1 MVRPSEAIGASYRAW
16 VEGKDELVVYADYR
30 NAFKPPA
37 IDFGPDYQPALLSP
51 ETTKSYEG
59 GIKGA
64 MADARLTYQAELFWL
79 DFDNLVVRNS
89 AGALENAA
97 GERLKGIE
105 AEARYQITADLAL
118 AAGASYHDARF
129 TQYQFFDGVS
139 SVDVGGNQLTL
150 SPHILASAGL
160 LFTPERGVS
169 ATAVVRYIGRR
180 YLDEEN
186 TALVG
191 GYTTLDANLG
201 YAWGPLR
208 VNVDGTNL
216 TNQRPPVTSSEFGSE
231 SLYLLPSRMT
241 WLRVGYAWR

>member
-1 MVRPSEAIGASYRAW
+1 MLGA
-16 VEGKDELVVYADYR
+16 G
-30 NAFKPPA
+30 
-37 IDFGPDYQPALLSP
+37 IDFGPDYTPDLLSP
-51 ETTKSYEG
+51 ETANSYEG

-64 MADARLTYQAELFWL
+64 LANARLTYQAELFWL
-79 DFDNLVVRNS
+79 DFYNLVVRNS
-89 AGALENAA
+89 AGALVNAA

-105 AEARYQITADLAL
+105 AEARYQVTTDLAL
-118 AAGASYHDARF
+118 AASASYHDARF

-139 SVDVGGNQLTL
+139 SVAVGGNQLTL

-160 LFTPERGVS
+160 LYVPERGVN

-180 YLDEEN
+180 YLDEQN

-201 YAWGPLR
+201 YAWQRFRITLE
-208 VNVDGTNL
+208 GTNL

-231 SLYLLPSRMT
+231 SFYLLPARIA
-241 WLRVGYAWR
+241 WLRVGYTWR